1 MFMKR
6 DGRADTGV
14 SIMFPL
20 FEFVCEVCDT
30 GWGRAKGFGGPDAP
44 AERRAEADGDGGGR
58 TTPEACESEF

>member
-1 MFMKR
+1 M
-6 DGRADTGV
+6 